1 MTVHEASIHIKRT
14 NPAAELPCRG
24 VHLCAETTEKPNFK
38 RFRAQ
43 KKSTVILSELRWTY
57 GGPGGI
63 RTLDLCV
70 ANAALSQLSY
80 GPIFCSTANIITQSF
95 KKIQSYFLF
104 FAIFC
109 MQKGTTALGRPF
121 PHKLFVYFAAHDIE
135 TPPMV
140 PRDGSIDHITEIVED
155 TQGKITHRR
164 RLLC

>member
-1 MTVHEASIHIKRT
+1 MSSSIKT
-14 NPAAELPCRG
+14 NPKQCFTKNKVFGFAP
-24 VHLCAETTEKPNFK
+24 F
-38 RFRAQ
+38 
-43 KKSTVILSELRWTY
+43 

-109 MQKGTTALGRPF
+109 MQKGPTALGRPF

-135 TPPMV
+135 TQSIV
-140 PRDGSIDHITEIVED
+140 PRGWSNRPYSRNRRGHAR
-155 TQGKITHRR
+155 KITHRR
-164 RLLC
+164 LLC